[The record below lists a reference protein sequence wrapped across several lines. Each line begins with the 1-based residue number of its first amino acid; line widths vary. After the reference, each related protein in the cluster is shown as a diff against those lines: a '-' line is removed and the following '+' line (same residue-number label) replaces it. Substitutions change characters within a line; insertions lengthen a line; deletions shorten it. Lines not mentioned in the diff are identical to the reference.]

1 MRRVPRG
8 SVVILRAGTATGGFD
23 AQGYP
28 VIGADT
34 STISDG
40 WRIAPRSSTESAL
53 NYGQA
58 VVTGLTIY
66 NLAQVSILSTDRVVV
81 RGETWA
87 VDGDPA
93 AWHNGTVVN
102 LKRAS

>member
-1 MRRVPRG
+1 VKPAPR
-8 SVVILRAGTATGGFD
+8 SPVTILRAGVATGEYD

-28 VIGADT
+28 IIGPDT

-58 VVTGLTIY
+58 TVTGLTIY
-66 NLAQVSILSTDRVVV
+66 NLAQVVVLSTDRVVV

-87 VDGDPA
+87 VDGDSA